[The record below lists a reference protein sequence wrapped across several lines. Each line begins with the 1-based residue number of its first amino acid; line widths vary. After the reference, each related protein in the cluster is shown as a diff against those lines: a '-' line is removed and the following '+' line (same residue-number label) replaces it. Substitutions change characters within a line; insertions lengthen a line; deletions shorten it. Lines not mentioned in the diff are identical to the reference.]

1 VYLIIL
7 DTKGSVGAG
16 ITAVLASFGVTWKAI
31 GEFFGRAA
39 ATGEAQLWD
48 AELDWAIAYRFTV
61 LRDAPK
67 ASQLRPWSK
76 LLSDDRRAKAHL
88 VRYNQLKT
96 KWPDVDLTP
105 EKVRPEPAVTAAV
118 R

>member
-1 VYLIIL
+1 VNDIREV
-7 DTKGSVGAG
+7 GEQSVGAG

-61 LRDAPK
+61 LRDA
-67 ASQLRPWSK
+67 
-76 LLSDDRRAKAHL
+76 
-88 VRYNQLKT
+88 NQLKT

-105 EKVRPEPAVTAAV
+105 EKVRPEPAATAAV